1 MYFNIQRFIKV
12 SVLMYEKHSL
22 LVIKALTPCIY
33 KAQHKY

>member
-12 SVLMYEKHSL
+12 SVLIYEKYSL
-22 LVIKALTPCIY
+22 LVIKAFTPYIF